1 MTPRRESGR
10 GRVELSASTW
20 RQPWPPPVNPSRL
33 GVLDRIAERIEAID
47 LPRVR
52 VAVDGR
58 SAAGKTTLGHE
69 LARALADR
77 GRVVLRASLDDF
89 KRPWSERHL
98 YDRFSG
104 EGFYRNAHDF
114 EAIRTLLLEP
124 ASPAGSGRVSLCS
137 IDPLTQV
144 NHADEQVTMPDGSV
158 LIVDT
163 TFAFRPEL
171 LDYWDLRIRV
181 EVDPELSVQR
191 GVDRDGLREGVTAAE
206 NLHRQRYGVAEE
218 VYIAEVNPVALAHVV
233 VDNNDFDNPR
243 LVKA

>member
-1 MTPRRESGR
+1 M
-10 GRVELSASTW
+10 
-20 RQPWPPPVNPSRL
+20 NPSRRA
-33 GVLDRIAERIEAID
+33 VLDRIAARIEAID
-47 LPRVR
+47 RLRVR

-69 LARALADR
+69 LAMVLAGK

-98 YDRFSG
+98 YDRLSG

-124 ASPAGSGRVSLCS
+124 AGPAGSGRVSLCS
-137 IDPLTQV
+137 IDPLTQL
-144 NHADEQVTMPDGSV
+144 NHSDVRVAMPEGSV

-171 LDYWDLRIRV
+171 VDYWDLGIWV
-181 EVDPELSVQR
+181 EVGAELSLRR
-191 GVDRDGLREGVTAAE
+191 GIARDAPRNGETHAE
-206 NLHRQRYGVAEE
+206 AVHRDRYGVAEE
-218 VYIAEVNPVALAHVV
+218 IYMAEVDPVALADVV
-233 VDNNDFDNPR
+233 VDNTDFDNPR
-243 LVKA
+243 LVRV